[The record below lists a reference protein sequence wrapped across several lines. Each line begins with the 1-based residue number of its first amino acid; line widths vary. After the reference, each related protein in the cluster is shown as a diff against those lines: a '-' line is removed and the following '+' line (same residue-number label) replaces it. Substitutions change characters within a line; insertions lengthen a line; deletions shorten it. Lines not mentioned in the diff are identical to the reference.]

1 MSAPCALPARRM
13 TVTMADQDDR
23 RREARAP
30 IELKVE
36 YKRLNT
42 FFDDY
47 TKNISK
53 GGTFIKTEKPLAVGT
68 IFLFKLM
75 LPAQS
80 EPIALRGEVR
90 WVVKDGEPLPPQ
102 VAEGHEA
109 GMGIKFV
116 YDSPDQRDQLEQIV
130 ERMMIDSLGPLI
142 YKRLVKKPKRDE
154 SRGPRAARSADEHVL
169 AAGAGGGRRRTGGA
183 PAATGRRGRCR
194 RSGTRRSGA
203 RRPAPS

>member
-1 MSAPCALPARRM
+1 
-13 TVTMADQDDR
+13 MAEENDR

-42 FFDDY
+42 FFYDY

-53 GGTFIKTEKPLAVGT
+53 GGTFIKTDKPLEVGT

-75 LPAQS
+75 LPSQP

-90 WVVKDGEPLPPQ
+90 WVVKDGAPLPPD
-102 VAEGHEA
+102 VAVGHDK

-116 YDSPDQRDQLEQIV
+116 YDRPEQRLQLEQIV
-130 ERMMIDSLGPLI
+130 ERMMVDSLGPLI
-142 YKRLVKKPKRDE
+142 YSRLVKNPK
-154 SRGPRAARSADEHVL
+154 G
-169 AAGAGGGRRRTGGA
+169 
-183 PAATGRRGRCR
+183 
-194 RSGTRRSGA
+194 
-203 RRPAPS
+203 